1 MSSMP
6 LRDISRKISCF
17 AALWLLV
24 ASASQARADATLLL
38 EEPYGRF
45 GFFTATGHAAVY
57 LSRVCAESPTV
68 LRPCREGETGV
79 VLSRYN
85 RIAGYDWLAVPLIP
99 YLYAV
104 EEPDEVPLFA
114 NPKIVAFLRNQYRKN
129 HFAAIAP
136 DDGNGEPPEGNWTQ
150 LVGAAYNRTIY
161 GFSIAT
167 SEAQDDEFIRQY
179 NSRPNVSHF
188 DLLTHNCADFAAGV
202 INFYY
207 PKTLHRNVIAD
218 AGITTPKQIAK
229 LLAHFSAR
237 HPELPSAS
245 FVIPQVPGTLSRSTP
260 VHGVIESVLKSKKY
274 VLPVAVLHPVIAGI
288 LAAAYLGEGRFDPAR
303 NIMILEPGSKFE
315 LPLPSTER
323 RNYQNELHLLMADG
337 HKRRNWG
344 DLDEAAEPQ
353 FDPEGRPVL
362 RVRVGEQ
369 FVDVGISREN
379 ILTTPAPANLTEA
392 LLMARLAMELRR
404 SEAPRASGNDVIS
417 DWQLLHELLPPKKSL
432 IVDLRPPADDA
443 GNGRP

>member
-1 MSSMP
+1 MTSMP
-6 LRDISRKISCF
+6 FRNSSLKIYCL
-17 AALWLLV
+17 AALWLLL
-24 ASASQARADATLLL
+24 ALASQARADATLLL

-68 LRPCREGETGV
+68 LRLCREGETGV

-85 RIAGYDWLAVPLIP
+85 RIGGYDWLAVPLIP

-104 EEPDEVPLFA
+104 EEADAVPLFA
-114 NPKIVAFLRNQYRKN
+114 NPKIVAFLRNQYRKS
-129 HFAAIAP
+129 HFASIAP

-150 LVGAAYNRTIY
+150 LVGAAYDRTIY
-161 GFSIAT
+161 GFSIET
-167 SEAQDDEFIRQY
+167 SEAQDELFIRRY
-179 NSRPNVSHF
+179 NSRPNVPHF
-188 DLLTHNCADFAAGV
+188 DLLTDNCADFAAGV

-207 PKTLHRNVIAD
+207 PRTLHRNLIAD

-237 HPELPSAS
+237 HPELRSAS

-274 VLPVAVLHPVIAGI
+274 VLPVAVLHPAIAGI

-303 NIMILEPGSKFE
+303 NTMILEPGSRFE

-337 HKRRNWG
+337 HKQRNWG

-379 ILTTPAPANLTEA
+379 ILTTPAPANLTEG
-392 LLMARLAMELRR
+392 LLMARLAVELRR

-417 DWQLLHELLPPKKSL
+417 DWQLLHELMPPKKRL
-432 IVDLRPPADDA
+432 IVDLRSPADDA